1 MASSDADLKTVKD
14 DLNQLR
20 ADVRSLAETM
30 QTTAKDRA
38 ASAKTRVKEGVDQGK
53 DQLMA
58 AEQKAEQQIADA
70 FCILPHDTRRA
81 AGLQFL
87 DSMQRKPDR
96 MFERPLPHGHAN
108 QHGDSRRV
116 PPTEDVRTHFEKR
129 QQQHASD
136 HRDQ

>member
-58 AEQKAEQQIADA
+58 AEQKAEQQIAAHPLQSVGIA
-70 FCILPHDTRRA
+70 FG
-81 AGLQFL
+81 AGFL
-87 DSMQRKPDR
+87 IGRLAGR
-96 MFERPLPHGHAN
+96 
-108 QHGDSRRV
+108 
-116 PPTEDVRTHFEKR
+116 
-129 QQQHASD
+129 
-136 HRDQ
+136 